1 MGFEA
6 GGPRR
11 FLWIKGQLG
20 GGAGAAKT
28 KEQSGKEG
36 LAPGRSG
43 RGVGKKGMEPGDH
56 GLEGLTL
63 RTSGSWAKEQC
74 SCSGIWGAK
83 DSHVSEARHHH

>member
-28 KEQSGKEG
+28 KEQSRKEG

-43 RGVGKKGMEPGDH
+43 RGVGKKGMEPRDH
-56 GLEGLTL
+56 DLMGQRAVQLLWYLGSQRFTRFWSKTSPLT
-63 RTSGSWAKEQC
+63 AK
-74 SCSGIWGAK
+74 
-83 DSHVSEARHHH
+83 